1 MRYAVLVLEQ
11 PWWDLN
17 EDPGQTSTRYFLD
30 GLSKLDGLPTFYA
43 TFYDTHSFGQALQYL
58 VGARKLKF
66 IDHLI
71 VYVASHGA
79 GSRLG
84 NGNAPDMNLS
94 TVFDRIHQHGRGL
107 VTGLILDSCE
117 VGAEHDTITAGMKKA
132 KIQWLLGYGASVDW
146 LTSSLINLHVLSVM
160 ANLEAK
166 DLSKASALKGAVQE
180 ALRLFNPYLP
190 IDADD
195 DDDDDDKGIKKA
207 KKAAAAE
214 LAPLILSEILTVG
227 IQATGKKPQILTA
240 EDIWPELADVEE

>member
-30 GLSKLDGLPTFYA
+30 GLARLDGLPTFHA

-84 NGNAPDMNLS
+84 NGNAPDMNLR
-94 TVFDRIHQHGRGL
+94 TVFDRIRQHGRGK

-117 VGAEHDTITAGMKKA
+117 VGAEYDTIAAGMKKA

-146 LTSSLINLHVLSVM
+146 LTSTLINLNVLSVM
-160 ANLEAK
+160 ANLTPK
-166 DLSKASALKGAVQE
+166 KLNKASALTSAVQE
-180 ALRLFNPYLP
+180 ALGLFNPFLP

-195 DDDDDDKGIKKA
+195 EDDDKSVKKA
-207 KKAAAAE
+207 KKTTVAQ
-214 LAPLILSEILTVG
+214 LAPFTLSEILTVG
-227 IQATGKKPQILTA
+227 IQATGEKPQILTA
-240 EDIWPELADVEE
+240 EDIWPELADIAD

>member
-30 GLSKLDGLPTFYA
+30 GLSRLDGLPTFYA
-43 TFYDTHSFGQALQYL
+43 TFYDTHSFGQALQDL
-58 VGARKLKF
+58 VDARKLEF
-66 IDHLI
+66 FDHLI

-94 TVFDRIHQHGRGL
+94 TLFDRIHQHGRGL

-117 VGAEHDTITAGMKKA
+117 VGAEYPTIASGMKKA
-132 KIQWLLGYGASVDW
+132 KIQWMLGYGASVDW
-146 LTSSLINLHVLSVM
+146 LSSTLINLHVLSVM
-160 ANLEAK
+160 ANLDAK
-166 DLSKASALKGAVQE
+166 DLGKASALKGAVQE

-190 IDADD
+190 IDADNED
-195 DDDDDDKGIKKA
+195 DGKNIKKA

-227 IQATGKKPQILTA
+227 IQATGKKPQMLTA
-240 EDIWPELADVEE
+240 EDIWPELAGVEE

>member
-1 MRYAVLVLEQ
+1 MRYAILVLEQ

-17 EDPGQTSTRYFLD
+17 KDPGQTSIRYFLD
-30 GLSKLDGLPTFYA
+30 GLSRLDGLPTFYS

-58 VGARKLKF
+58 VDARKLKF
-66 IDHLI
+66 IDYLI

-84 NGNAPDMNLS
+84 NGNAPSMNLR
-94 TVFDRIHQHGRGL
+94 TLFDRIHQHGQGM

-117 VGAEHDTITAGMKKA
+117 VGAEYDTIASGMKKA

-146 LTSSLINLHVLSVM
+146 LTSTLINLHVLSVM
-160 ANLEAK
+160 ANLDVK
-166 DLSKASALKGAVQE
+166 DLSKASALTGAVQQ
-180 ALRLFNPYLP
+180 ALGLFNPYLP
-190 IDADD
+190 IDAGDE
-195 DDDDDDKGIKKA
+195 DDDKSIKKA
-207 KKAAAAE
+207 KTATAAE

-240 EDIWPELADVEE
+240 EEIWPELADIDD